1 MAVGQVSSK
10 NIDNWQLINT
20 LTVSSSANN
29 QVIATGISGYKTLLL
44 VVNNWTSSASANF
57 GIYFN
62 GDTTA
67 GNYGSGGWGGGT
79 GGGADSYIR
88 VSYFNRTTPGTG
100 YVRIENAS
108 NTTIPKTTFAAGDSG
123 TWVDSASGIWNSTAA
138 ITSVTAYVTSGTI
151 DTGTFKL
158 YGLAE

>member
-10 NIDNWQLINT
+10 NIDNWQLIST
-20 LTVSSSANN
+20 FTVSSSANN

-44 VVNNWTSSASANF
+44 ATNGWTNSASAIL

-62 GDTTA
+62 GDITS
-67 GNYGSGGWGGGT
+67 GNYGSSVWGGGT
-79 GGGADSYIR
+79 GGGSDSYIR
-88 VSYFNRTTPGTG
+88 LSYYGAENPGPG

-108 NTTIPKTTFAAGDSG
+108 NTTIPKTTSSVGSERWG
-123 TWVDSASGIWNSTAA
+123 TVANGFWNNTAA
-138 ITSVTAYVTSGTI
+138 ITSITAYVTSGTI
-151 DTGTFKL
+151 TAGTFKL